1 MWILGINYRVE
12 EPNKENNIITKKSI
26 NYFRFDAKTSV
37 LDRAFKICY
46 TNIIVKVK
54 IIALFYYSY
63 MKSFPMVS
71 TTRKAGSIWKWLKMT
86 TLFNLLSWIY
96 ISQTSRKFWEVIK
109 GSFCFNIQY
118 HLEPFCFSTSNV
130 RV

>member
-1 MWILGINYRVE
+1 MWIWGINYRVE

-54 IIALFYYSY
+54 IIALFLLQLLE
-63 MKSFPMVS
+63 KF
-71 TTRKAGSIWKWLKMT
+71 TDGINDKKGWL
-86 TLFNLLSWIY
+86 
-96 ISQTSRKFWEVIK
+96 
-109 GSFCFNIQY
+109 
-118 HLEPFCFSTSNV
+118 
-130 RV
+130 